1 MKRPLVIIL
10 VVLLLA
16 LGIWATKLGQK
27 EPAVQEPVEQVKT
40 EQVKT
45 EPVKDEPVKV
55 APVKPGLNLA
65 ALKNVTYYGIEEQ
78 DPVTLTNGAWEGEP
92 YEEGGSSRP
101 SVNFMRDF
109 LLIGDIDGDGTTE
122 AAVLLAGRGGGTGE
136 NIYLAVVR
144 LEDGKLKNLDTVLIG
159 DRVQIRKA
167 GFGKEHIFFEVVRA
181 GPDDAMCCPGEMDM
195 VAWLLKD
202 DALAPL
208 EVKTIPRRLSL
219 DIIAE
224 TEWVLTWWDLEEKAP
239 AEPEVT
245 LSFLDGRLGGKSGCN
260 TYFAAA
266 NTGAQPG
273 DVSMG
278 PAGGT
283 RMACPEDIMAVE
295 QRYLAQMG
303 TVKKYGFL
311 AGMLAL
317 TYDFDG
323 SMGVMLFERKKSE

>member
-1 MKRPLVIIL
+1 MKRPLIIVL

-16 LGIWATKLGQK
+16 LGIWVTKLGQNGP
-27 EPAVQEPVEQVKT
+27 EVQAPVEQVKD
-40 EQVKT
+40 
-45 EPVKDEPVKV
+45 EPVKDEPVKA
-55 APVKPGLNLA
+55 APVKAGLNLA
-65 ALKNVTYYGIEEQ
+65 ALKNATYFGIEVQ
-78 DPVTLTNGAWEGEP
+78 DPVTLTNGFWEGEP

-167 GFGKEHIFFEVVRA
+167 GFGKEHIFFELVQA
-181 GPDDAMCCPGEMDM
+181 GPDDAMCCPGELDM
-195 VAWLLKD
+195 VGWLLKD
-202 DALAPL
+202 DALTPL
-208 EVKTIPRRLSL
+208 QVKTIPRRLSL

-224 TEWVLTWWDLEEKAP
+224 TEWVLTWWDLDEPAP
-239 AEPEVT
+239 AEPGIT
-245 LSFLDGRLGGKSGCN
+245 LSYLDGRLSGKSGCN
-260 TYFAAA
+260 NYFVAA
-266 NTGAQPG
+266 NAGAQPG
-273 DVSMG
+273 DVTVG
-278 PAGGT
+278 QAGGT
-283 RMACPEDIMAVE
+283 MMACPEDVMAVE

-303 TVKKYGFL
+303 SVKKYGFL

-317 TYDFDG
+317 TYEFDG
-323 SMGVMLFERKKSE
+323 SIGVMLFERPDSK

>member
-16 LGIWATKLGQK
+16 LGIWVTKPGQK
-27 EPAVQEPVEQVKT
+27 EPAVQEPVEQVET
-40 EQVKT
+40 EQVQA
-45 EPVKDEPVKV
+45 EPVKDQPAQA
-55 APVKPGLNLA
+55 APVKAGLNLA
-65 ALKNVTYYGIEEQ
+65 ALKNATYFGIEVQ
-78 DPVTLTNGAWEGEP
+78 DPVTLTDGVWEGEP

-101 SVNFMRDF
+101 SVHFMRDF
-109 LLIGDIDGDGTTE
+109 LLVGDIDGDGTTE
-122 AAVLLAGRGGGTGE
+122 AAVLLAARGGGSGE
-136 NIYLAVVR
+136 NIYLAAVR
-144 LEDGKLKNLDTVLIG
+144 LEDGELKNLDTVLMG
-159 DRVQIRKA
+159 DRVQVRKA

-181 GPDDAMCCPGEMDM
+181 GPDDAMCCPGELDM
-195 VAWLLKD
+195 VAWLLKND
-202 DALAPL
+202 VLTPM
-208 EVKTIPRRLSL
+208 EVTTVPRRLSL

-224 TEWVLTWWDLEEKAP
+224 TEWVLTWWDLEEAAP

-266 NTGAQPG
+266 NTGDQPG

-283 RMACPEDIMAVE
+283 MMACPEEIMAVE

-303 TVKKYGFL
+303 SVKRYGFL

-323 SMGVMLFERKKSE
+323 SLGVMLFERKKSE